1 MKVTKE
7 KFNEYLVQ
15 YARGYIV
22 PRAKKRA
29 TLFRLGAVFGLGKLS
44 LGAEQMQG
52 LQDMGVADGEGNID
66 VDLLKKAVEGGLD
79 LAGELYIAPLGL
91 TLYKAD
97 VNVFLSLLETGV
109 LPALQ

>member
-1 MKVTKE
+1 MKITKE

-22 PRAKKRA
+22 PRAKKPA
-29 TLFRLGAVFGLGKLS
+29 TLFKLGAALGLGKLG
-44 LGAEQMQG
+44 LDAEQMQG
-52 LQDMGVADGEGNID
+52 LQDAGVADGEGNID
-66 VDLLKKAVEGGLD
+66 VDLLRKAVEGGLD

-97 VNVFLSLLETGV
+97 VNVFLSLLETGA
-109 LPALQ
+109 LPAS

>member
-22 PRAKKRA
+22 PRATKRS
-29 TLFRLGAVFGLGKLS
+29 TLFKLGAAFGLGMLG
-44 LGAEQMQG
+44 LGAG
-52 LQDMGVADGEGNID
+52 PLQELRDAGVADGEGNID
-66 VDLLKKAVEGGLD
+66 VDLLRKAVEGGLD
-79 LAGELYIAPLGL
+79 LAGELYIAQLGL

-97 VNVFLSLLETGV
+97 LNAFFTLLETGA
-109 LPALQ
+109 LPAS